1 LLDPIVSKQEAESLI
16 PLINPSYGKVSSGKK
31 EDEYTLSDEA
41 EQILEIEMVIMT
53 VDEFLKELER
63 DF

>member
-1 LLDPIVSKQEAESLI
+1 M
-16 PLINPSYGKVSSGKK
+16 SSGKK

-53 VDEFLKELER
+53 VDEFIKELER
-63 DF
+63 DILDSFSIPPSNEIRNF